1 MNKLMC
7 IVVTVFT
14 HHVVK
19 LFQLLN
25 PLTLLTLMCR
35 RVTCRQSQITD
46 SAEYV
51 HISAP
56 IFMEQLNLSEQNL
69 VLCLL
74 CYSAEVRQLNN
85 FSPKAPSQ

>member
-1 MNKLMC
+1 MNKLMR

-19 LFQLLN
+19 LFQFLN
-25 PLTLLTLMCR
+25 SLTLLTLMCR

-56 IFMEQLNLSEQNL
+56 VFHGATKSIRTEFSA
-69 VLCLL
+69 LL
-74 CYSAEVRQLNN
+74 ALLFC
-85 FSPKAPSQ
+85 